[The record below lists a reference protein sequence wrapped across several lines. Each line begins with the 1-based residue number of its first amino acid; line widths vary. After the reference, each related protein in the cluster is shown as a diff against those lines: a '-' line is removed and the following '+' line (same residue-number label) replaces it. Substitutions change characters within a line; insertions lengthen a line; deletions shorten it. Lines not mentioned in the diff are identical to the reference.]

1 LKCVYNFAA
10 EFPQEIA
17 MTIIN
22 RNRAQTL
29 RANLHTVLF
38 AILGVFIACAHQN
51 AVASVADSGPVV
63 GAMSFNPASVR
74 PGGSFSA
81 TFSGTNLTDQTY
93 FDVRFQVP
101 GTISFADRIALNWQQ
116 GTSAVHSVAPDT
128 IPGIWQITGVS
139 AHADS
144 SDHTAPFT
152 PISVALTV
160 SSLTVTKLDFDQSS
174 VHSDSSFSATFSGI
188 NLSADTYFDVRF
200 RPPCSDK
207 DQVALNWQRGIS
219 ATHHVPAEM
228 PIGIWTI
235 NGVWAHQDIN
245 DHSTDFASNSTALV
259 VSPQN
264 AVPFTGKV
272 TSIVVDPSRSATVY
286 AGTIGSGIYKT
297 CDGGQ
302 NWFAS
307 GEGLPNTDILT
318 LVLDRGTPSFVYAGT
333 KNGAF
338 KSMDGG
344 ETWNSVGSDLPM
356 VPIRALAIDPLRP
369 WVIYAAAEQIGVF
382 KSGDVGLTWR
392 PVNTGFPNGVT
403 IQSLAIDPVNS
414 DTIYAGNDVPTRV
427 AHAQVFKSTD
437 GGGTWQDI
445 WLPPSSRILA
455 QTIYA
460 LVIDPSNPVVIY
472 AATVNPDDLVSDQ
485 PGAFKSNDGGQ
496 TWTGLVGLWG
506 PEHRYLRSMAI
517 DPIHT
522 SNLYAT
528 STYGYFWNTTNA
540 GTNWKAV
547 TSKWTNAIIAIDPS
561 NPSTIYVGDGAG
573 TGVFKSTDTGAT
585 WHSLGVH

>member
-1 LKCVYNFAA
+1 
-10 EFPQEIA
+10 
-17 MTIIN
+17 
-22 RNRAQTL
+22 
-29 RANLHTVLF
+29 
-38 AILGVFIACAHQN
+38 
-51 AVASVADSGPVV
+51 
-63 GAMSFNPASVR
+63 
-74 PGGSFSA
+74 
-81 TFSGTNLTDQTY
+81 
-93 FDVRFQVP
+93 
-101 GTISFADRIALNWQQ
+101 
-116 GTSAVHSVAPDT
+116 
-128 IPGIWQITGVS
+128 VS

-144 SDHTAPFT
+144 TDHSAAFT
-152 PISVALTV
+152 PISAALSV
-160 SSLTVTKLDFDQSS
+160 SSLTVTKLDFDQSN

-200 RPPCSDK
+200 RIPCSDK
-207 DQVALNWQRGIS
+207 DAVALNWQRGMS

-235 NGVWAHQDIN
+235 NGIWAHQDIN

-264 AVPFTGKV
+264 AVPFSGKV
-272 TSIVVDPSRSATVY
+272 TSIVVDPTRSATVY

-307 GEGLPNTDILT
+307 GEGIPNTDILT
-318 LVLDRGTPSFVYAGT
+318 LTLDRSNPSFVYAGT
-333 KNGAF
+333 KRGLF
-338 KSMDGG
+338 KSVDGG
-344 ETWNSVGSDLPM
+344 ETWNSVGSGLPM
-356 VPIRALAIDPLRP
+356 VPIRALAIDALRP

-382 KSGDVGLTWR
+382 KSGDVGLSWR

-403 IQSLAIDPVNS
+403 VQSLAIDPVNS
-414 DTIYAGNDVPTRV
+414 DTIYAGNDVPPT
-427 AHAQVFKSTD
+427 ASAQVFKSTD
-437 GGGTWQDI
+437 GGGSWQDI
-445 WLPPSSRILA
+445 WLPPSSRIFA
-455 QTIYA
+455 QTIFS

-472 AATVNPDDLVSDQ
+472 AATLNPDDSVSNQ

-506 PEHRYLRSMAI
+506 PDHRYLRSMAI

-528 STYGYFWNTTNA
+528 STSGDFWKTTNA
-540 GTNWKAV
+540 GTNWQAV
-547 TSKWTNAIIAIDPS
+547 FFKWTNPIIAIDPS
-561 NPSTIYVGDGAG
+561 NPSTIYIGDGAG
-573 TGVFKSTDTGAT
+573 TGVFKSTDAGAT